1 MTIKQ
6 YGGVFGRNPTFN
18 NVTIDG
24 ELIINGDTFTGLD
37 YEGAWNAST
46 NTPTLAS
53 STGTLGEFYIVSV
66 AGATDLNGVT
76 NWDVGDWALF
86 NGSVWQR
93 VEGGAN
99 GNFTTLSVS
108 GLSSLATLDTTGNV
122 GIANDGTGTNTIAK
136 NFTVAHAAGN
146 QGAIVQYGMKDSAFA
161 GMEVVNAASS
171 VGGYNGQSI
180 NFITHE
186 GASSVGTRLSI
197 ASTGDLSVTSGNL
210 LFASGKGIDFS
221 ATAGTGTS
229 ELLDDYEEGL
239 HTATITA
246 NTSGTVTLNATN
258 NKLAYTKT
266 GRSVIVTGKINVD
279 SVSSPTG
286 SFNISLPFSANVSAQ
301 ASDSGGSI
309 VANGLVAANVADL
322 CCRTINGNSFL
333 RVELGDSTSLQSD
346 SAQELQASA
355 WLAIS
360 ITYPTA

>member
-18 NVTIDG
+18 NVTI
-24 ELIINGDTFTGLD
+24 E
-37 YEGAWNAST
+37 
-46 NTPTLAS
+46 
-53 STGTLGEFYIVSV
+53 GEFYIVSV
-66 AGATDLNGVT
+66 AGVTDLNGIT

-122 GIANDGTGTNTIAK
+122 GIANDGTGTNTVAK

-258 NKLAYTKT
+258 TKT